1 MTTAAIVVFITTL
14 VGIGVWVAFIFKY
27 RKHWVYAVIPLS
39 YLIHV
44 LLLYT
49 SSALHLLEP
58 LDLNTWSNA
67 VRLHGVL
74 LVVIMGMLTIT
85 GRWKWTLRY

>member
-27 RKHWVYAVIPLS
+27 RKHWVYVVIPLS